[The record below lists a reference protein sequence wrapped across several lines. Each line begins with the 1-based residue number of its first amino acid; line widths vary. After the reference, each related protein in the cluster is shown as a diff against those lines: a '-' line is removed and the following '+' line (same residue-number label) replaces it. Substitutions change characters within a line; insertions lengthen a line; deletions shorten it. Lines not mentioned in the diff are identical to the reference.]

1 MDPLAPVPL
10 GTSDAPFTHE
20 APRAH
25 EVLDGRVPREE
36 AIPRLFE
43 AEGGRLHQLALRF
56 CGNADE
62 AQDLVQEVF
71 LQAWRDWAG
80 FDGRAKPS
88 TWLYSIAWRTCQRFH
103 KKRSGEP
110 LHLESLEEL
119 LPFGEGRIRCAP
131 DADDRSPD
139 VQAALSEAKE
149 RAQRAIAEL
158 DDDFR
163 VPFVLKEVV
172 GLSVDDVAEVLG
184 LPENTVKTRLHRARL
199 RVRKALESAL
209 PERAVPPPR
218 FDRQVCLD
226 LLEAKQDAL
235 DRGAQFVFPNGV
247 VCEFCAEVFATLDLV
262 DTTCAEIARAE
273 VPPELRRRL
282 GALLSRR

>member
-1 MDPLAPVPL
+1 MPAEDPTAP
-10 GTSDAPFTHE
+10 A
-20 APRAH
+20 
-25 EVLDGRVPREE
+25 LDGRTPREE

-56 CGNADE
+56 CGDPTD

-71 LQAWRDWAG
+71 LQAWRDWAQ

-103 KKRSGEP
+103 KKRAGEP
-110 LHLESLEEL
+110 EHLESLDEL
-119 LPFGEGRIRCAP
+119 LPFGESRIKCAP
-131 DADDRSPD
+131 DDDDRTPEA
-139 VQAALSEAKE
+139 VAARGEARE
-149 RAQRAIAEL
+149 RAERAIGEL
-158 DDDFR
+158 SDEFR
-163 VPFVLKEVV
+163 VPFILKELV
-172 GLSVDDVAEVLG
+172 GLSVEDVAVVMG

-199 RVRKALESAL
+199 KVRKALEAAL

-235 DRGAQFVFPNGV
+235 DRGVPFEFPRGV

-262 DTTCAEIARAE
+262 DTTCADLAQAT
-273 VPPELRRRL
+273 VPPDLRRRVE
-282 GALLSRR
+282 GLLRAR